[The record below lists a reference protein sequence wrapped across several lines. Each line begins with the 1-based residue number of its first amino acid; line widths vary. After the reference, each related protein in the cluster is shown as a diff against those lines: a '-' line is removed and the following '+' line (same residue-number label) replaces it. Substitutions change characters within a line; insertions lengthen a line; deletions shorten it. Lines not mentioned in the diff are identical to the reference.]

1 MVASQACSFRWLT
14 SWVGISNLGDGE
26 NLQAMFFF
34 LGEDASESL
43 MPGT

>member
-1 MVASQACSFRWLT
+1 MGVQMVASQACSFRWLT

-34 LGEDASESL
+34 WEKMQVNL
-43 MPGT
+43 

>member
-1 MVASQACSFRWLT
+1 MAASQACSFRWLT
-14 SWVGISNLGDGE
+14 SWVGISNLGDCE
-26 NLQAMFFF
+26 HLQAVFF